1 MPHSRPGPRFQRD
14 SGLLHWVIQGLP
26 LESTALSLYLILQDP
41 SSAPTSSLPSLCCF
55 LRSSPSRR
63 HLSCPRAVHLRVSSP
78 AVLWS
83 QRSLPRPSVIAHSS
97 QFYFLVLLSPPSPS
111 HFHMPWLSVL
121 LQCGVAFLVL
131 SSGQIP
137 NQLTKQCTFG
147 GGCQSQHLVC
157 SLPSYPPL
165 ALARLSAS
173 AVGQCPGREG
183 GKEASQ
189 DTQMFSA

>member
-1 MPHSRPGPRFQRD
+1 MTQACSIG
-14 SGLLHWVIQGLP
+14 VVQGLP
-26 LESTALSLYLILQDP
+26 LESTALSLYLIPQDP

-55 LRSSPSRR
+55 LRFSPSRR
-63 HLSCPRAVHLRVSSP
+63 CLSCPRAVHLRVSSP

-83 QRSLPRPSVIAHSS
+83 QRSLPRPSVIAHSFIS
-97 QFYFLVLLSPPSPS
+97 LFFSPLPSPS
-111 HFHMPWLSVL
+111 HFHTPWLSVL

-137 NQLTKQCTFG
+137 NQLTRQCTFG

-157 SLPSYPPL
+157 SLPSYPPP

-173 AVGQCPGREG
+173 ALGQCPGREG

-189 DTQMFSA
+189 DTQKFSA